1 MVAQNDLTGERPEL
15 ALRGIEH
22 RFPGGIGQ
30 LAMRDEHRRP
40 RAQFA
45 VFFDGDFVQVFADV
59 FRVIVVRGR
68 MTMKPVFHHV
78 MQSGGLI
85 PVALIIR
92 VKDVV
97 LRIDTNARRRSHA
110 HGVWHELALRRD
122 LERPAAVLGR
132 APHLGIVHARLVPL
146 VAASPTRPA
155 EGGVQGAVEVP
166 LGIAHRTEG
175 VLMIIIGEPPAGIDG
190 LVQIGFAVLVSVH
203 QAR

>member
-1 MVAQNDLTGERPEL
+1 ME
-15 ALRGIEH
+15 
-22 RFPGGIGQ
+22 
-30 LAMRDEHRRP
+30 
-40 RAQFA
+40 
-45 VFFDGDFVQVFADV
+45 
-59 FRVIVVRGR
+59 
-68 MTMKPVFHHV
+68 PVFHHV